1 MKTYTKPTIEV
12 IVTSPMVLFGMSEG
26 EGGPEEFGN
35 QSTFEENSLGL
46 DVEDIK
52 GNLWNK
58 D

>member
-35 QSTFEENSLGL
+35 KSTFEDEVLGTNS
-46 DVEDIK
+46 ED